1 MHSTKAAQTHKLGS
15 WGDGARMRS
24 KPTCGFLF
32 YFHKLCAPTCV
43 YLVFFG
49 GSRPMQSSGLFISA
63 D

>member
-24 KPTCGFLF
+24 KPTSGSNFIS
-32 YFHKLCAPTCV
+32 TSCV
-43 YLVFFG
+43 LLPVFFG
-49 GSRPMQSSGLFISA
+49 VFWWSRPMQSSGLFISA